1 MLSFMLTL
9 RAHVACL
16 PMSPACHSCCLCR
29 YVGPQALL
37 QLPLS
42 QVHVTH
48 LESVLL
54 QVPSQGMWAHDN
66 SRVFDD
72 RAVSI
77 VEEAISKEVLPKFR
91 CAAPQ
96 SHGNF

>member
-1 MLSFMLTL
+1 MPHTL
-9 RAHVACL
+9 L
-16 PMSPACHSCCLCR
+16 PVQGQCKLEPTS
-29 YVGPQALL
+29 QTLL
-37 QLPLS
+37 NG
-42 QVHVTH
+42 
-48 LESVLL
+48 LL

-77 VEEAISKEVLPKFR
+77 VEEAISKGVLPKFR

-96 SHGNF
+96 SFGSS

>member
-1 MLSFMLTL
+1 MLLLHMCTVPHTL
-9 RAHVACL
+9 LPVRDSL
-16 PMSPACHSCCLCR
+16 KPMS
-29 YVGPQALL
+29 QTF
-37 QLPLS
+37 
-42 QVHVTH
+42 VT
-48 LESVLL
+48 VLL

-77 VEEAISKEVLPKFR
+77 VEEAISKGVLPKFR

-96 SHGNF
+96 SYGSL